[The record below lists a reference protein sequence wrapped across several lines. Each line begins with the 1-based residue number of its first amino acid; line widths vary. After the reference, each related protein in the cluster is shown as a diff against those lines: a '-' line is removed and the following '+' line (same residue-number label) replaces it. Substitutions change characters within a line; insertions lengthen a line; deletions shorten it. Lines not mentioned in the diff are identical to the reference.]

1 MEIVKNLNTLK
12 ALQKKYKIEY
22 DKDFKYI
29 TKTKNL
35 EEKNLYI
42 NNKEY
47 KIKYVSGCFYPY
59 LTKTNRTSAS
69 YKNFS
74 FCGFYS
80 IKNKGCVYKLNQNL
94 TNEQKE
100 VLTNKYFNIEFYKTG
115 SIYAPELRRDA
126 VLIKNKYFF
135 K

>member
-12 ALQKKYKIEY
+12 ALQKKYKIEF

-69 YKNFS
+69 FKNFN
-74 FCGFYS
+74 FCGFNF
-80 IKNKGCVYKLNQNL
+80 IKNEGCLYELSKNL
-94 TNEQKE
+94 TSEQKE
-100 VLTNKYFNIEFYKTG
+100 VLLNRYFNIEFYKTG
-115 SIYAPELRRDA
+115 SIYTPELRRDA
-126 VLIKNKYFF
+126 ILIKNKYFF
-135 K
+135 E

>member
-12 ALQKKYKIEY
+12 ALQKKYKIEF

-35 EEKNLYI
+35 EGKNLYI

-47 KIKYVSGCFYPY
+47 KMEYVSGCFYPY
-59 LTKTNRTSAS
+59 LTKTNRISVS
-69 YKNFS
+69 FKNFN

-80 IKNKGCVYKLNQNL
+80 IKNEGCLYELSQNL
-94 TNEQKE
+94 TSEQKE
-100 VLTNKYFNIEFYKTG
+100 TLLNKYFNIEFYKTG
-115 SIYAPELRRDA
+115 SIYAPELRKSA
-126 VLIKNKYFF
+126 ILIKNKYFF
-135 K
+135 E

>member
-12 ALQKKYKIEY
+12 ALQKKYKIEFDNDY
-22 DKDFKYI
+22 KYI

-35 EEKNLYI
+35 EEKKLYI

-47 KIKYVSGCFYPY
+47 IMKYVSGCFYPY
-59 LTKTNRTSAS
+59 IFKTNRTSAS
-69 YKNFS
+69 FKNFNFCEFS
-74 FCGFYS
+74 F
-80 IKNKGCVYKLNQNL
+80 IKNEGCLYELSQNL

-135 K
+135 E